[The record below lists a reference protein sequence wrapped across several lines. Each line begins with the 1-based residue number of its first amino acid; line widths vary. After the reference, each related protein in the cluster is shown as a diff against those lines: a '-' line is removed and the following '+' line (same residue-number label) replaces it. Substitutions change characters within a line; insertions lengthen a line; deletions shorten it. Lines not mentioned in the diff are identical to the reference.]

1 MEKVMKQQRQTYSMG
16 IGIDP
21 LVPLI
26 RSLSEEVGDQVVSP
40 TALFVNSKKDFCRAE
55 ALIPVYITRG
65 YPGNMDDILTI
76 TLNVYNN

>member
-1 MEKVMKQQRQTYSMG
+1 MRIIEVHSIGIHSKG

-40 TALFVNSKKDFCRAE
+40 SALFVNNKKNFGRCRPLDPSIYLE
-55 ALIPVYITRG
+55 IIPGI
-65 YPGNMDDILTI
+65 
-76 TLNVYNN
+76 

>member
-1 MEKVMKQQRQTYSMG
+1 MG

-40 TALFVNSKKDFCRAE
+40 YELFVNSKKNFGRRRPLDPSIYLE
-55 ALIPVYITRG
+55 ET
-65 YPGNMDDILTI
+65 PGL
-76 TLNVYNN
+76 

>member
-1 MEKVMKQQRQTYSMG
+1 VHSIGIHSKG

-40 TALFVNSKKDFCRAE
+40 CELFVNSKKEFCLTE

-65 YPGNMDDILTI
+65 NTRDIDDI
-76 TLNVYNN
+76 V

>member
-1 MEKVMKQQRQTYSMG
+1 MHSKG

-21 LVPLI
+21 SVPLI

-40 TALFVNSKKDFCRAE
+40 YELFVNSKKEFWPVQ

-65 YPGNMDDILTI
+65 NPGIIDDI
-76 TLNVYNN
+76 Y